1 MKKYYVSGKIARL
14 DIGSEIEA
22 ENQYAAA
29 IKFNELYSLLLCN
42 FGVHEL
48 KIMEVEEVRW
58 K

>member
-14 DIGSEIEA
+14 DIGSEIEV

-48 KIMEVEEVRW
+48 KITEVEEVQ
-58 K
+58 